1 MTAKAGDSMDYQL
14 GTVEARFAD
23 LIWENEPLSSGELV
37 KLSEQ
42 ELGWKKSTTYTVLK
56 KFCDRGIV
64 RNEGSIVTAILKK
77 DEFLA
82 EQGQEFLDNS
92 YQGSLPSFLAAFTAQ
107 KKLKPEEIDELQRLI
122 DSLKKE
128 DE

>member
-1 MTAKAGDSMDYQL
+1 MDYQL

-42 ELGWKKSTTYTVLK
+42 KLGWKKSTTYTVLK

-64 RNEGSIVTAILKK
+64 KNEDSVVSAILKK

-82 EQGQEFLDNS
+82 EQGQAFLDHA

-107 KKLKPEEIDELQRLI
+107 KKLKAEEIDELQRLI
-122 DSLKKE
+122 DSLKKG
-128 DE
+128 DV